1 VVPLFRRTRST
12 RSLIDGPDPHSTPPD
27 DSETRSFDSV
37 TLARRQPSPS
47 SPTRRLAGMRTSS
60 KNTWLNEC
68 AVVMS
73 MIGVIVRPGRSV
85 GQMK

>member
-1 VVPLFRRTRST
+1 MSW
-12 RSLIDGPDPHSTPPD
+12 SADGPTPHNDPAD
-27 DSETRSFDSV
+27 DNETRSFDSV
-37 TLARRQPSPS
+37 TLASRQPSFS
-47 SPTRRLAGMRTSS
+47 SPTRSDAGMRTSS

-73 MIGVIVRPGRSV
+73 TIGLIVRPGRSI